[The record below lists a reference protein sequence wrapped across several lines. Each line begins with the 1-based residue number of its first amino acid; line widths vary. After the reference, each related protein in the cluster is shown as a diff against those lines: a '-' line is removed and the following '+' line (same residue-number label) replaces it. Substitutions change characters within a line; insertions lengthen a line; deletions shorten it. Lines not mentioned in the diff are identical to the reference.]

1 MIEVIYKDE
10 KQEAKGNEGIF
21 SVPKNIRQIGQANDD
36 YRIYMEDYVY
46 TFLGREAGAGDVNG
60 EDKKCLAVLTGE
72 TKWASGITY
81 MFIKGALDVEAEDI
95 SAEHI
100 EFTDKMWKKIQE
112 ETEKYFEGQEIVG
125 WFFSQRSMPLEAT
138 EVLKRVHLKHFG
150 GGEKV
155 LMLMDPAERE
165 EVFFRYEN
173 SFLVKQN
180 GYYLYYEKNPQMQSY
195 MLEKNPE
202 SSQTGQEEVPDEA
215 VKAFRK
221 IIQKKKSSEE
231 KQTEDTEERTSVF
244 SYAATACLALAVVAA
259 GMKFYQ
265 NYQALQQ
272 ADVKAE
278 MAASVIEPESA
289 ELSEKINKKAE
300 KVSDKPEVSEVKEK
314 EQGEKTVVTPGQAA
328 DLSSGN
334 EEKNTENTEAA
345 KRNGEKAAAIEKESG
360 TEEKISEEETSN
372 ENVQS
377 ELSEED
383 QAIYREESD
392 MRKAE
397 RRVRKSRDTGENMD
411 SGKATGNKNN
421 IQSEETSGS
430 GNTYIIRPGDTLY
443 QISLEKYGSM
453 DAVAEICRMNDMAE
467 SDTIYPGQIIVLP

>member
-100 EFTDKMWKKIQE
+100 EFTDKIWKKIQE

-125 WFFSQRSMPLEAT
+125 WFFSQRSMSLEAT
-138 EVLKRVHLKHFG
+138 ELLKRVHLKHFG

-195 MLEKNPE
+195 MLEKKPE

-244 SYAATACLALAVVAA
+244 SYAPTACLALAVVAA

-278 MAASVIEPESA
+278 MGASVIEPESA

-300 KVSDKPEVSEVKEK
+300 KVSDKSEVSEVKEK
-314 EQGEKTVVTPGQAA
+314 EQGEKTVVTPGR
-328 DLSSGN
+328 
-334 EEKNTENTEAA
+334 A
-345 KRNGEKAAAIEKESG
+345 KRSFI
-360 TEEKISEEETSN
+360 
-372 ENVQS
+372 
-377 ELSEED
+377 
-383 QAIYREESD
+383 
-392 MRKAE
+392 RK
-397 RRVRKSRDTGENMD
+397 
-411 SGKATGNKNN
+411 
-421 IQSEETSGS
+421 
-430 GNTYIIRPGDTLY
+430 
-443 QISLEKYGSM
+443 
-453 DAVAEICRMNDMAE
+453 
-467 SDTIYPGQIIVLP
+467 

>member
-10 KQEAKGNEGIF
+10 KQEAKGNESIF
-21 SVPKNIRQIGQANDD
+21 SVPKNIRQIGQAGED

-46 TFLGREAGAGDVNG
+46 TFLGRAAGAGDING
-60 EDKKCLAVLTGE
+60 EEKKCLAVLTGE

-81 MFIKGALDVEAEDI
+81 MFIKGALDVEEEDI

-100 EFTDKMWKKIQE
+100 EFTEKMWKKIQE
-112 ETEKYFEGQEIVG
+112 QTEKYFEGQEIVG

-138 EVLKRVHLKHFG
+138 ELLKRVHLKHFG

-202 SSQTGQEEVPDEA
+202 GTKDRQEEVPDEA
-215 VKAFRK
+215 VKAFRR
-221 IIQKKKSSEE
+221 IIQKMKSAEE

-265 NYQALQQ
+265 NYQSLQQ
-272 ADVKAE
+272 ADARAE
-278 MAASVIEPESA
+278 MAASVIEAEDTEFPE
-289 ELSEKINKKAE
+289 EI
-300 KVSDKPEVSEVKEK
+300 KEK
-314 EQGEKTVVTPGQAA
+314 MESPSDRTERTEAGGKETDHGKKSGENTGEIEDFSARKNEIKEKN
-328 DLSSGN
+328 SGN
-334 EEKNTENTEAA
+334 QSEPKKDEREAAPSETVETEA
-345 KRNGEKAAAIEKESG
+345 K
-360 TEEKISEEETSN
+360 TSN

-377 ELSEED
+377 ELSDED
-383 QAIYREESD
+383 RAIYREESD

-397 RRVRKSRDTGENMD
+397 RRVRESRDTAGNTD
-411 SGKATGNKNN
+411 SEKTTGNENN
-421 IQSEETSGS
+421 VRSEETSAS
-430 GNTYIIRPGDTLY
+430 GKTYIIRPGDTLY
-443 QISLEKYGSM
+443 QISMEKYGSM
-453 DAVAEICRMNDMAE
+453 ETVAEICRMNNMSE

>member
-10 KQEAKGNEGIF
+10 KQEAKGNESIF

-81 MFIKGALDVEAEDI
+81 MFIRGALDVEAEDI

-100 EFTDKMWKKIQE
+100 EFTEKMWKKIQE

-125 WFFSQRSMPLEAT
+125 WFFSQRSIPLEAT
-138 EVLKRVHLKHFG
+138 ELLKRVHLKHFG

-202 SSQTGQEEVPDEA
+202 GTTDRQEKVPDEA
-215 VKAFRK
+215 VKAFRR
-221 IIQKKKSSEE
+221 IIQKKKSAEE
-231 KQTEDTEERTSVF
+231 KQTEETEERILCFFICGYS
-244 SYAATACLALAVVAA
+244 
-259 GMKFYQ
+259 
-265 NYQALQQ
+265 
-272 ADVKAE
+272 
-278 MAASVIEPESA
+278 
-289 ELSEKINKKAE
+289 LSCSGCCGSRN
-300 KVSDKPEVSEVKEK
+300 EV
-314 EQGEKTVVTPGQAA
+314 
-328 DLSSGN
+328 L
-334 EEKNTENTEAA
+334 
-345 KRNGEKAAAIEKESG
+345 
-360 TEEKISEEETSN
+360 
-372 ENVQS
+372 S
-377 ELSEED
+377 ELSVF
-383 QAIYREESD
+383 AAGGC
-392 MRKAE
+392 K
-397 RRVRKSRDTGENMD
+397 G
-411 SGKATGNKNN
+411 GN
-421 IQSEETSGS
+421 G
-430 GNTYIIRPGDTLY
+430 
-443 QISLEKYGSM
+443 
-453 DAVAEICRMNDMAE
+453 
-467 SDTIYPGQIIVLP
+467 

>member
-10 KQEAKGNEGIF
+10 KQEAKGNESIF

-81 MFIKGALDVEAEDI
+81 MFIRGALDVEAEDI

-100 EFTDKMWKKIQE
+100 EFTEKMWKKIQE

-125 WFFSQRSMPLEAT
+125 WFFSQRSIPLEAT
-138 EVLKRVHLKHFG
+138 ELLKRVHLKHFG

-202 SSQTGQEEVPDEA
+202 GTTDRQEEVPDEA
-215 VKAFRK
+215 VKAFRR
-221 IIQKKKSSEE
+221 IIQKKKSAEE
-231 KQTEDTEERTSVF
+231 KQTEETEERISVF

-265 NYQALQQ
+265 NYQSMQQ

-278 MAASVIEPESA
+278 MAASVIETGPSEFPE
-289 ELSEKINKKAE
+289 EIKEKAE
-300 KVSDKPEVSEVKEK
+300 VTSVRTERADTGEKEVKDGEKSGETKGEQEGGSESKNEIQENASRNTAKMKKDEK
-314 EQGEKTVVTPGQAA
+314 ETVP
-328 DLSSGN
+328 S
-334 EEKNTENTEAA
+334 EAA
-345 KRNGEKAAAIEKESG
+345 E
-360 TEEKISEEETSN
+360 TDEETSN
-372 ENVQS
+372 ENVKS

-383 QAIYREESD
+383 RAIYREESD

-397 RRVRKSRDTGENMD
+397 RRVRESRDTAGNSDSEKVTETENN
-411 SGKATGNKNN
+411 T
-421 IQSEETSGS
+421 QSEETSAG
-430 GNTYIIRPGDTLY
+430 GTTYIIRPGDTLY
-443 QISLEKYGSM
+443 QISVEKYGSM
-453 DAVAEICRMNDMAE
+453 EAVAEICRMNNISE